1 MISPG
6 FPAEMPFFTR
16 GLQQVGASVIGIGD
30 QPMGA
35 LPEMAQNAL
44 SGYVHVRS
52 LWAEDEVLEEVLRL
66 AKTRPIERVECL
78 WEPGMILAARVR
90 ERLGLPGMTVAET
103 IPFRDKEKM
112 KQVLDDH
119 DIRTPRHAAS
129 TTAEGIRH
137 AAELIG
143 YPIIVK
149 PIAGAG
155 SKDTYRVDSSQQLE
169 ETIPLL
175 GHIEEVSV
183 EEFIEGDDLTF
194 DTVCVDGEIAFAN
207 VFFYRPRALQI
218 QTTEWLSPQT
228 IALRNLHDEKIA
240 DGVQM
245 GKRVLKALNFGTG
258 FTHMEWYRK
267 SHGEAVFGE
276 IAARPPGGRTVDL
289 MNYTCDIDLFRGWA
303 EAVVHGRFTQPV
315 ERRYN
320 AAIIFKRALG
330 DGVIQR
336 IEGLERL
343 MRDYGPHVAAVN
355 LAVIGTPRK
364 NWRQSLTGD
373 GFVVVRHPDF
383 ETCLEIA
390 DRVSNDVRLYAE

>member
-16 GLQQVGASVIGIGD
+16 GLQQVGANVIGIGD

-44 SGYVHVRS
+44 AGYVHVRS
-52 LWAEDEVLEEVLRL
+52 LWEEDDVLEEVLQL
-66 AKTRPIERVECL
+66 ARSRPIERVECL
-78 WEPGMILAARVR
+78 WEPGMILAARIR

-112 KQVLDDH
+112 KQVLDEA
-119 DIRTPRHAAS
+119 DIRTPKHASS
-129 TTAEGIRH
+129 TSAEGIRR
-137 AAELIG
+137 AAAYIG
-143 YPIIVK
+143 YPLIVK

-155 SKDTYRVDSSQQLE
+155 SKDTYRVNSDEELE
-169 ETIPLL
+169 QTIPLL

-183 EEFIEGDDLTF
+183 EEFIDGDDLTF
-194 DTVCVDGEIAFAN
+194 DTVCVGGEIAFAN

-218 QTTEWLSPQT
+218 QTVEWISPQT
-228 IALRNLHDEKIA
+228 IALRDPFVDHLAPGREM
-240 DGVQM
+240 GV
-245 GKRVLKALNFGTG
+245 RVLQALGYQDG
-258 FTHMEWYRK
+258 YTHMEWYRK
-267 SHGEAVFGE
+267 PHGEAVFGE

-315 ERRYN
+315 ERQYN
-320 AAIIFKRALG
+320 AAIIFKRAIG
-330 DGVIQR
+330 QGVIQR
-336 IEGLERL
+336 VEGLDRL
-343 MRDYGPHVAAVN
+343 MHEYGPHVAAVN
-355 LAVIGTPRK
+355 LATVGTPRK
-364 NWRQSLTGD
+364 NWRQSLTAD

-383 ETCLEIA
+383 MTCLEIA
-390 DRVSNDVRLYAE
+390 DRVSTDVRLYAE